1 MVAPVTAPSAAV
13 VPRDTLAALTALGLH
28 LFAVDHPALP
38 ACAGRHAPDRPCNGE
53 RGKHPVPCSW
63 AREST
68 NHPAR
73 LARMFGRGPR
83 NVGVDCG
90 RSALLVLD
98 EDAPGELERLCRTHR
113 QELPVTLTV
122 RTGKGQHAYY
132 RQPANVPFTNSVG
145 RLSGYSVD
153 VRGRG
158 GYVVG
163 PGSLHQNGQVYTVAT
178 AAPIAPVPG
187 WLAELLQPPR
197 REPRRAVAPDHFAGS
212 RQALTGV
219 LRVVLTAQP
228 GTRNGKLFWAASR
241 LFEKSRAGVLSVAAA
256 ENMLLDAARAIHLP
270 EGEARGTVASARRGV
285 LGG

>member
-1 MVAPVTAPSAAV
+1 MTAPSAVA
-13 VPRDTLAALTALGLH
+13 VPRDTLTALTALTALGLH
-28 LFAVDHPALP
+28 LFPVDNPAVPG
-38 ACAGRHAPDRPCNGE
+38 CVGRHAPDRPCNGD
-53 RGKHPVPCSW
+53 RGKHPVPRSW

-68 NHPAR
+68 NDPAR

-90 RSALLVLD
+90 RSRLLVLD
-98 EDAPGELERLCRTHR
+98 EDAPGELERLCLTQRR
-113 QELPVTLTV
+113 ELPETLTV
-122 RTGKGQHAYY
+122 STGKGTHVYY
-132 RQPANVPFTNSVG
+132 RQPAAAPFTNAVG
-145 RLSGYSVD
+145 GLRDYRVD

-158 GYVVG
+158 GYVIG
-163 PGSLHQNGQVYTVAT
+163 PGSLHQNGRTYAVVS

-187 WLAELLQPPR
+187 WIAELLQPPP

-219 LRVVLTAQP
+219 LRVVLNAQP
-228 GTRNGKLFWAASR
+228 GNRNSRLYWASAR
-241 LFEKSRAGVLSVAAA
+241 LFEKVRAGALSDRSA
-256 ENMLLDAARAIHLP
+256 EALLLDAARAIHLP

>member
-13 VPRDTLAALTALGLH
+13 VPRDALTALTARGLF
-28 LFAVDHPALP
+28 LFPVDHPDLP
-38 ACAGRHAPDRPCNGE
+38 LCVGRHAPDRPCNGD

-68 NHPAR
+68 NDATR

-90 RSALLVLD
+90 RSRLVVLD
-98 EDAPGELERLCRTHR
+98 EDAPGELERLCLTQRR
-113 QELPVTLTV
+113 ELPETLTV
-122 RTGKGQHAYY
+122 STGKGRHVYY
-132 RQPANVPFTNSVG
+132 RQLGDVPFTNAVG
-145 RLSGYSVD
+145 GLRDYRID

-158 GYVVG
+158 GYVIG
-163 PGSLHQNGQVYTVAT
+163 PGSLHQTGRIYTVAS
-178 AAPIAPVPG
+178 AAPIAPVPK
-187 WLAELLQPPR
+187 WIAELLQPPA
-197 REPRRAVAPDHFAGS
+197 REPSRAVAPDHFAGS

-219 LRVVLTAQP
+219 LRVILSAQP
-228 GTRNGKLFWAASR
+228 GTRNAKLFWAASR
-241 LFEKSRAGVLSVAAA
+241 LFEKSRAGVLSAAAA
-256 ENMLLDAARAIHLP
+256 EALLLDAARAIHLP

>member
-1 MVAPVTAPSAAV
+1 MTAPSAAV
-13 VPRDTLAALTALGLH
+13 VPRDTLTALTARGLH
-28 LFAVDHPALP
+28 LFPLDHPSLTV
-38 ACAGRHAPDRPCNGE
+38 CAGRHASERPCGGA
-53 RGKHPVPCSW
+53 RGKHPEPLSW
-63 AREST
+63 AKQST
-68 NHPAR
+68 NDPAR

-83 NVGVDCG
+83 NVGIDCG
-90 RSALLVLD
+90 RSGLLVLD
-98 EDAPGELERLCRTHR
+98 EDEHGELERLCRTHR

-122 RTGKGQHAYY
+122 RTGKGQHVYY
-132 RQPANVPFTNSVG
+132 RQPTNVPFTNSVG
-145 RLSGYSVD
+145 RLSGYSLD

-187 WLAELLQPPR
+187 WLAALLQPPP

-219 LRVVLTAQP
+219 LRVVLNAQP
-228 GTRNGKLFWAASR
+228 GNRNSRLYWASAR
-241 LFEKSRAGVLSVAAA
+241 LFEKVRAGALSDRSA
-256 ENMLLDAARAIHLP
+256 EALLLDAARAIHLP

>member
-1 MVAPVTAPSAAV
+1 VTAPSAAV
-13 VPRDTLAALTALGLH
+13 VPRDTLTALAALGLH
-28 LFAVDHPALP
+28 LFPVDHPDLP
-38 ACAGRHAPDRPCNGE
+38 VCAGRHGPERPCNGE
-53 RGKHPVPCSW
+53 RGKHPVPNSW

-68 NHPAR
+68 NDLAR

-122 RTGKGQHAYY
+122 RTGKGHHAYY
-132 RQPANVPFTNSVG
+132 RQLGDVPLTNAVG
-145 RLSGYSVD
+145 GLRDYRID

-163 PGSLHQNGQVYTVAT
+163 PGSLHQNGRTYAVVS

-187 WLAELLQPPR
+187 WIAELLQPP

-212 RQALTGV
+212 RQALAGL
-219 LRVVLTAQP
+219 LRVVLNAQP
-228 GTRNGKLFWAASR
+228 GTRNGKLYWAASR
-241 LFEKSRAGVLSVAAA
+241 LFEKSRAGVLSAAAA
-256 ENMLLDAARAIHLP
+256 EALLLDAARAIHLP